1 VACADEGHGGL
12 LSGSGL
18 LLAEHVGP
26 LLVSWA
32 EAAKAVTAS
41 AAAVKL
47 LVNLNIGLRWDVALT
62 HLKQP
67 SILP

>member
-1 VACADEGHGGL
+1 
-12 LSGSGL
+12 
-18 LLAEHVGP
+18 

-32 EAAKAVTAS
+32 EAAKAVTAR

-67 SILP
+67 YILP

>member
-1 VACADEGHGGL
+1 VDEGKAL
-12 LSGSGL
+12 CS
-18 LLAEHVGP
+18 AAVGCSWP
-26 LLVSWA
+26 NMSALLLVSWA
-32 EAAKAVTAS
+32 EAAKAVTAK

-67 SILP
+67 YILP